1 MDRTGGCAL
10 NRSPESNSARPMHL
24 AALHVYPVKSLR
36 GCAVPEA
43 EVDALGLAGDR
54 RFMVVDENGRFMT
67 QRTLAPMA
75 LIATALTGGELILST
90 STAGEVRVP
99 RQPDPDAPLR
109 SVSIW
114 RSEGLL
120 AEDCGDA
127 VADWL
132 SDVLR
137 TPCRLV
143 RAGEKFLRPISK
155 GNVAGEGDRVSF
167 PDAYPFL
174 AISEGSLADLNDRL
188 VAQGDEP
195 VPMNR
200 FRPNLVVA
208 DCPPYAEDTWPRF
221 RIGEV
226 AFRAAGPCLRCIV
239 TTTDQETGERSGPEP
254 LRLLA
259 TYRRDV
265 TDPSHVK
272 FGQNLI
278 HETKHGVL
286 RVGDPVTL
294 A

>member
-1 MDRTGGCAL
+1 
-10 NRSPESNSARPMHL
+10 MHL
-24 AALHVYPVKSLR
+24 SALHVYPVKSLR

-43 EVDALGLAGDR
+43 EVDELGLADDR
-54 RFMVVDENGRFMT
+54 RFLVIDENGRFLT

-75 LIATALTGGELILST
+75 RIATALTNGELVLST
-90 STAGEVRVP
+90 PDAGEIRVS
-99 RQPDPDAPLR
+99 RQPNPEAPLR
-109 SVSIW
+109 GVSIW

-132 SDVLR
+132 SQVLR

-143 RAGEKFLRPISK
+143 RAGEKFLRPIRK
-155 GNVAGEGDRVSF
+155 GNVAGEGDRVGF

-174 AISEGSLADLNDRL
+174 GVSEASLADLNDRL
-188 VAQGDEP
+188 VATGEEP

-200 FRPNLVVA
+200 FRPNLVIA
-208 DCPPYAEDTWPRF
+208 GCPPYAEDTWPRF
-221 RIGEV
+221 RIGAV

-239 TTTDQETGERSGPEP
+239 TTTDQQTGERRGPEP

-259 TYRRDV
+259 TYRRDA
-265 TDPSHVK
+265 TDPGHVQ

-286 RVGDPVTL
+286 RIGDPVTL